1 MLKLQGTPAA
11 KGRQVAAA
19 AACHSIWIYVLGH
32 PQEQFL
38 LWVVWVDVAAE
49 GANRPLGEGLAV
61 FLLDTSSSMV
71 VLEDCT
77 STLTSAIAMSTHT
90 DIRGQCF
97 QYT

>member
-32 PQEQFL
+32 PQEQ
-38 LWVVWVDVAAE
+38 VDVAAE